1 MVSLSFMCVCGS
13 NVQCEQVGVKLK
25 LLTESVL
32 CVIQKFSFVVFLHAK
47 YFFSVYFLCYGIS
60 WGEYFVHVY
69 KTAKLVEYNL
79 PHEVPYIDHM
89 HSPVHSA
96 VPAHNN

>member
-13 NVQCEQVGVKLK
+13 NVQCEQLGVKLK

-32 CVIQKFSFVVFLHAK
+32 CVIQKFSLV
-47 YFFSVYFLCYGIS
+47 VYFLCYGIS
-60 WGEYFVHVY
+60 WGEYFVLVY

-79 PHEVPYIDHM
+79 PHEVPYINHVR
-89 HSPVHSA
+89 SRVHSA